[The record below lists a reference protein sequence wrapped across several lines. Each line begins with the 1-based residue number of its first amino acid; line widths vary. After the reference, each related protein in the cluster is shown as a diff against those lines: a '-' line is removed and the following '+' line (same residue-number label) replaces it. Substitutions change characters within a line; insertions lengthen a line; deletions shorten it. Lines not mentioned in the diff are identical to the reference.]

1 MALLIILLVLGALD
15 LCWFLFERVKEKSTK
30 AAMIKSSVS
39 VLFMS
44 VAAVAWSLVP
54 AGAAHAKFAP
64 FLLIGLLC
72 GLLGDIWL
80 DLKFVYPKENDIYT
94 FAGFYAFAAGH
105 ILFIIGL
112 IWQYGAGVP
121 ILYIVLPL
129 LIACAVGAGNLALA
143 PVMKMEYGKFKAITG
158 VYGAILFGMTLLAGS
173 LALYYH
179 FEFWTLNLMFIGGVF
194 FAISD
199 LILSGTYFSTGKD
212 RPVDVITNHATYYI
226 AQFII
231 AMSIYFIR

>member
-1 MALLIILLVLGALD
+1 MTLVIILLVLGALD
-15 LCWFLFERVKEKSTK
+15 LCWFLYERVKEKSTK

-44 VAAVAWSLVP
+44 VAAAAWCHLPDGTV
-54 AGAAHAKFAP
+54 HDKFAP

-112 IWQYGAGVP
+112 IWQYGDFSKP
-121 ILYIVLPL
+121 WYIILPL
-129 LIACAVGAGNLALA
+129 VIACAVGAGNIALG

-158 VYGAILFGMTLLAGS
+158 IYGAILFGMTLLTGS
-173 LALYYH
+173 LALMND
-179 FEFWTLNLMFIGGVF
+179 FTQMNLNIMFFGGIF
-194 FAISD
+194 FIISD

-231 AMSIYFIR
+231 ATSILFIQ

>member
-1 MALLIILLVLGALD
+1 MALVIILLVLGALD
-15 LCWFLFERVKEKSTK
+15 LCWFLYERVKEKSTK

-44 VAAVAWSLVP
+44 VAAAAWCHLPDGTV
-54 AGAAHAKFAP
+54 HDKFAP

-112 IWQYGAGVP
+112 IWQYGDFSKP
-121 ILYIVLPL
+121 WYIILPL
-129 LIACAVGAGNLALA
+129 VIACAVGAGNIALG
-143 PVMKMEYGKFKAITG
+143 PVMKMDYGKFKAITG
-158 VYGAILFGMTLLAGS
+158 IYGAILFGMTLLAGS
-173 LALYYH
+173 FALMND
-179 FEFWTLNLMFIGGVF
+179 FTQWNLNLMFIGGVF
-194 FAISD
+194 FAVSD

-212 RPVDVITNHATYYI
+212 RPVDIITNHATYYI

-231 AMSIYFIR
+231 AASILFIQ

>member
-1 MALLIILLVLGALD
+1 MTLVIILLVLGALD
-15 LCWFLFERVKEKSTK
+15 LCWFLYERVKEKSTK

-44 VAAVAWSLVP
+44 VAAAAWCHLPDGTV
-54 AGAAHAKFAP
+54 HDKFAP

-112 IWQYGAGVP
+112 IWQYGDWSRP
-121 ILYIVLPL
+121 WYIILPL
-129 LIACAVGAGNLALA
+129 VIACAVGAGNIALG
-143 PVMKMEYGKFKAITG
+143 PVMKMDYGKFKAITG
-158 VYGAILFGMTLLAGS
+158 IYGAILFGMTLLAGS
-173 LALYYH
+173 FALMND
-179 FEFWTLNLMFIGGVF
+179 FTQWNLNLMFIGGVF

-231 AMSIYFIR
+231 AASILFIQ

>member
-1 MALLIILLVLGALD
+1 MAFLIILLVLGALD
-15 LCWFLFERVKEKSTK
+15 LCWFLAERVKEKSTK

-44 VAAVAWSLVP
+44 VAAVAWSLIP
-54 AGAAHAKFAP
+54 DGAQHAKFAP

-80 DLKFVYPKENDIYT
+80 DLKFVYPKEIEIYT

-112 IWQYGAGVP
+112 IWQYGIGVP
-121 ILYIVLPL
+121 ILYIIVPL
-129 LIACAVGAGNLALA
+129 LIACAVGAGNVALG
-143 PVMKMEYGKFKAITG
+143 PVMKMDYGKFKAITG
-158 VYGAILFGMTLLAGS
+158 IYGAILFGMTLLAGS
-173 LALYYH
+173 LALYNH
-179 FEFWTLNLMFIGGVF
+179 FQYTTLNLMFAGGIL

-212 RPVDVITNHATYYI
+212 RPIDVITNHAAYYA
-226 AQFII
+226 AQFLI
-231 AMSIYFIR
+231 AMSIAFIV